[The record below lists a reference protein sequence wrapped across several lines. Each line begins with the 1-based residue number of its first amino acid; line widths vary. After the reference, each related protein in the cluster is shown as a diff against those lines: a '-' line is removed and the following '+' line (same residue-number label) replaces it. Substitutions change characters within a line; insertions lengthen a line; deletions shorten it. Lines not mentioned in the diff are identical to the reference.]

1 MNFNTNSCYREKE
14 KNLAVETLLGGHSI
28 LLVGKAG
35 IGISALLKFI
45 CIELETKGARLLK
58 VAPGSIKQILVSL
71 AVQLYLYEED
81 DKFPTSPRLQRE
93 VSETLKYERS
103 IIVIDEANRLSIAVR
118 SWLEE
123 LHENGQLF
131 LLGAKPALARDIFL
145 KLPRMELKPLDY
157 EFIRKIISET
167 AEELQIELTPADVA
181 TLQERCGGNPMLARR
196 VVREHQI
203 GLKAEQS
210 RPHRMDQRHAVSNRR
225 VDLSDCNPIHRSR
238 HRRHESLYFRR
249 NARGRCVFGSIVY
262 VQSAERLEEIGRI
275 NFDRKESFSVQHF
288 GGEFDAR
295 HSRSVCFIDC
305 RRDVAAA

>member
-1 MNFNTNSCYREKE
+1 MNFNTNFCYREKE
-14 KNLAVETLLGGHSI
+14 KKLAVETLLGGHSI

-58 VAPGSIKQILVSL
+58 VAPGSIKQMLVSL
-71 AVQLYLYEED
+71 ALQLLLYEED

-93 VSETLKYERS
+93 VAETLKYERS

-145 KLPRMELKPLDY
+145 KLPRMELKLLDY

-203 GLKAEQS
+203 GLK
-210 RPHRMDQRHAVSNRR
+210 P
-225 VDLSDCNPIHRSR
+225 
-238 HRRHESLYFRR
+238 
-249 NARGRCVFGSIVY
+249 NALDHTEWINGTPFLIGALLCLTVIRF
-262 VQSAERLEEIGRI
+262 IGRGTGDTNLYI
-275 NFDRKESFSVQHF
+275 F
-288 GGEFDAR
+288 GGMLA
-295 HSRSVCFIDC
+295 
-305 RRDVAAA
+305 VAASLVRLFMFSLPKGSGRLGG

>member
-28 LLVGKAG
+28 LVVGKAG
-35 IGISALLKFI
+35 IGTSALLKFI
-45 CIELETKGARLLK
+45 CHELAEKGAKLLK

-71 AVQLYLYEED
+71 ALQLLLYEED

-93 VSETLKYERS
+93 VAETLKYDRS

-167 AEELQIELTPADVA
+167 AEELQIELTPADIA

-203 GLKAEQS
+203 GLK
-210 RPHRMDQRHAVSNRR
+210 P
-225 VDLSDCNPIHRSR
+225 
-238 HRRHESLYFRR
+238 
-249 NARGRCVFGSIVY
+249 NALDHTEWINGTPFLIGALICLTMIRF
-262 VQSAERLEEIGRI
+262 IGRGI
-275 NFDRKESFSVQHF
+275 GDTNLYIF
-288 GGEFDAR
+288 GGMLA
-295 HSRSVCFIDC
+295 V
-305 RRDVAAA
+305 VASLVRLFMFSLPKGSKRLGE